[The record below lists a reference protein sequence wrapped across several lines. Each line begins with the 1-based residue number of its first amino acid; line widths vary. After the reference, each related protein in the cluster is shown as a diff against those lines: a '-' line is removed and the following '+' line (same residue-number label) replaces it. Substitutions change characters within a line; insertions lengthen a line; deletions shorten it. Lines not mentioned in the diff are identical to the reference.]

1 MFPPMMTL
9 PKAIVRS
16 IMERFLQ
23 RHAGRLAGVLSGF
36 DRVLFRG
43 TLRSLSYVAGMDKFL
58 GSQRVLYKDF
68 ARFAESL
75 SDRIKAQAEAIARQQ
90 QRPYEYL
97 GSPQASKED
106 RARAILERDG
116 VCSVAW
122 SLASVTACART
133 RSASGCTWCGNR
145 VSACMCTFTLWTGN
159 SV

>member
-9 PKAIVRS
+9 PQAIGRS

-23 RHAGRLAGVLSGF
+23 RHAGRIAGVLSGF

-68 ARFAESL
+68 GAFAERL
-75 SDRIKAQAEAIARQQ
+75 SERIKVHAEAIARQQ

-97 GSPQASKED
+97 GSPQISKED
-106 RARAILERDG
+106 RARAIRERDG
-116 VCSVAW
+116 IQEGLVCVLSCVEP
-122 SLASVTACART
+122 C
-133 RSASGCTWCGNR
+133 
-145 VSACMCTFTLWTGN
+145 
-159 SV
+159 